1 MRFVTTDATISRRR
15 AAAARLPVSPTV
27 TKVLRFS
34 MPSMILRDT
43 RIVTAL
49 YDGFSSVPR
58 VTTLAAWSAEVT
70 LAFGQPGA
78 MTGHLPCARWKFTSE
93 TVDVSSHL
101 LKGAIMSKRYALA
114 LAAAL
119 AV

>member
-15 AAAARLPVSPTV
+15 AAAARLPASATA

-49 YDGFSSVPR
+49 YDGFSSVPT
-58 VTTLAAWSAEVT
+58 VTTLAAWNADET
-70 LAFGQPGA
+70 LSFGQPGKL
-78 MTGHLPCARWKFTSE
+78 TGHVVLGKLE
-93 TVDVSSHL
+93 IYVGNGDVPSHL
-101 LKGAIMSKRYALA
+101 SRGVI
-114 LAAAL
+114 
-119 AV
+119 